1 VIFPDQSDPDIE
13 IDATDELE
21 GCNSANTPIQCRWHY
36 LPNECSGLFLA
47 DPLLA
52 VPTAG
57 LGVAGVAGAQPSILF
72 RCVLLFALGDGWL
85 IFALSFM

>member
-1 VIFPDQSDPDIE
+1 MPLMSLR
-13 IDATDELE
+13 A
-21 GCNSANTPIQCRWHY
+21 AIQQIPRS
-36 LPNECSGLFLA
+36 NADGIINAAAFFL